1 MRCLFRAGSGR
12 GSPQE
17 GMREHELMLERAGRC
32 HGDADTADADGSM
45 QNYGVC
51 SGLDRF

>member
-1 MRCLFRAGSGR
+1 MGVGLISVAGMFRGVILA
-12 GSPQE
+12 
-17 GMREHELMLERAGRC
+17 C
-32 HGDADTADADGSM
+32 GSM

>member
-1 MRCLFRAGSGR
+1 MSGA
-12 GSPQE
+12 SVE
-17 GMREHELMLERAGRC
+17 TVLELWASSLR
-32 HGDADTADADGSM
+32 DAKARIGSM